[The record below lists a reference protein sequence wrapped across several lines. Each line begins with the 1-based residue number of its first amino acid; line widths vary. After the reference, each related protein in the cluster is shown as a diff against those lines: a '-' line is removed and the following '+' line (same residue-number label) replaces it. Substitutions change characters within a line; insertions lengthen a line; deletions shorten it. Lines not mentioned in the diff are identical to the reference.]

1 MTTEQRLTDFAQA
14 VAADIKDIRVKMRTF
29 EHNQMV
35 PSNVWVIT
43 HNLDKFPSVEVVD
56 SAGSVVVGNVSYIN
70 NNQIEVEFSF
80 PFSGKAY
87 LN

>member
-14 VAADIKDIRVKMRTF
+14 VASDVKDIRVKMRTF
-29 EHNQMV
+29 EHNQMI

-43 HNLDKFPSVEVVD
+43 HNLDKFPSVAVVD
-56 SAGSVVVGNVSYIN
+56 SAGSAVVGNVSYIN
-70 NNQIEVEFSF
+70 NNQIDVEFSF